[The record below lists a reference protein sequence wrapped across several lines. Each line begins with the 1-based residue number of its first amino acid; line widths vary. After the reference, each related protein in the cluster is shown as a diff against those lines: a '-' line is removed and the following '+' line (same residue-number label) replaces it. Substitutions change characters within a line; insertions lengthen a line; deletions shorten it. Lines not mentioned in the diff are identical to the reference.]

1 MPLGSQSTEEVDQN
15 YVPMSANS
23 PSHHHSG
30 SLSEPMQEPNY
41 VPMTPST
48 MEFSSL
54 GKQVPPP
61 AHMGF
66 RSSPKTPPRR
76 PMLGDCQPPPVDRN
90 LKPDRKGEGVCVCV
104 CARMCRCTWIYTCTV
119 GLSKF
124 CCRVDVCWSL
134 LLCLTCF
141 STLSV
146 HECYGTD
153 HACLTL
159 SCWLMVIKSSV
170 WNSILSSHSQTRCYI
185 WFAIINLEKNT
196 KYTIKY
202 TKFHHLPPGLFHL

>member
-1 MPLGSQSTEEVDQN
+1 MPVGSQSTEEVDQN

-30 SLSEPMQEPNY
+30 SLPEPMHEPNY

-76 PMLGDCQPPPVDRN
+76 PMLSECQPPPVDRN
-90 LKPDRKGEGVCVCV
+90 LKPDRKGEKIIDVHACVAVTWFVNNHILAAEVICV
-104 CARMCRCTWIYTCTV
+104 EVYCWSQFASV
-119 GLSKF
+119 
-124 CCRVDVCWSL
+124 CRVF
-134 LLCLTCF
+134 TNAI
-141 STLSV
+141 
-146 HECYGTD
+146 TD
-153 HACLTL
+153 HAL
-159 SCWLMVIKSSV
+159 S
-170 WNSILSSHSQTRCYI
+170 HA
-185 WFAIINLEKNT
+185 AIVTVLAHGHKAICITFLNFQ
-196 KYTIKY
+196 
-202 TKFHHLPPGLFHL
+202 KFSKHCPS

>member
-1 MPLGSQSTEEVDQN
+1 MMPVGSQSTEEVDQN

-30 SLSEPMQEPNY
+30 SLSEPMHEANY

-76 PMLGDCQPPPVDRN
+76 PMISDCQPPPVDRN
-90 LKPDRKGEGVCVCV
+90 LKPDRKGERGSG
-104 CARMCRCTWIYTCTV
+104 CACMCSC
-119 GLSKF
+119 
-124 CCRVDVCWSL
+124 DA
-134 LLCLTCF
+134 
-141 STLSV
+141 V
-146 HECYGTD
+146 H
-153 HACLTL
+153 
-159 SCWLMVIKSSV
+159 
-170 WNSILSSHSQTRCYI
+170 R
-185 WFAIINLEKNT
+185 
-196 KYTIKY
+196 
-202 TKFHHLPPGLFHL
+202 

>member
-1 MPLGSQSTEEVDQN
+1 MSGQSTEELEQN

-30 SLSEPMQEPNY
+30 SLSEPVHEANY

-76 PMLGDCQPPPVDRN
+76 PILSDCQPPPVDRN
-90 LKPDRKGEGVCVCV
+90 LKPDRKGEWRNGLRCVVYLQFACWILV
-104 CARMCRCTWIYTCTV
+104 TALHLTNRCSQTC
-119 GLSKF
+119 
-124 CCRVDVCWSL
+124 SL
-134 LLCLTCF
+134 
-141 STLSV
+141 
-146 HECYGTD
+146 
-153 HACLTL
+153 
-159 SCWLMVIKSSV
+159 
-170 WNSILSSHSQTRCYI
+170 SILTPPSQTS
-185 WFAIINLEKNT
+185 IIPNV
-196 KYTIKY
+196 
-202 TKFHHLPPGLFHL
+202 

>member
-1 MPLGSQSTEEVDQN
+1 MSKTISKKNECAYRWLLSADNGVLATWPDFRGSLIPIFCLWTYMPCHLQKNKGMMPVGSQSTEEVDQN

-30 SLSEPMQEPNY
+30 SLTEPMHEPNY

-76 PMLGDCQPPPVDRN
+76 PMLSDCQPPPVDRN
-90 LKPDRKGEGVCVCV
+90 LKPDRKGERTMGVHACVAV
-104 CARMCRCTWIYTCTV
+104 TMVHKYFV
-119 GLSKF
+119 GLSRS
-124 CCRVDVCWSL
+124 CCRVDVCWNL
-134 LLCLTCF
+134 LLHLT
-141 STLSV
+141 
-146 HECYGTD
+146 
-153 HACLTL
+153 
-159 SCWLMVIKSSV
+159 SS
-170 WNSILSSHSQTRCYI
+170 SMLGIH
-185 WFAIINLEKNT
+185 
-196 KYTIKY
+196 
-202 TKFHHLPPGLFHL
+202 

>member
-1 MPLGSQSTEEVDQN
+1 MSGQSTEELEQN

-30 SLSEPMQEPNY
+30 SLSEPVHEANY

-76 PMLGDCQPPPVDRN
+76 PILSDCQPPPVDRN
-90 LKPDRKGEGVCVCV
+90 LKPDRKGEWRTGAHARAGAFNSPRKPPV
-104 CARMCRCTWIYTCTV
+104 CARFINRTSSNDPAAAQRAHSSLQTAVISGFYVGVCFRCA
-119 GLSKF
+119 
-124 CCRVDVCWSL
+124 SL
-134 LLCLTCF
+134 FHFQSAHTR
-141 STLSV
+141 
-146 HECYGTD
+146 
-153 HACLTL
+153 
-159 SCWLMVIKSSV
+159 
-170 WNSILSSHSQTRCYI
+170 LSS
-185 WFAIINLEKNT
+185 
-196 KYTIKY
+196 
-202 TKFHHLPPGLFHL
+202 

>member
-1 MPLGSQSTEEVDQN
+1 MMPVSGQSTEELEQN

-30 SLSEPMQEPNY
+30 SLSELVHEANY

-76 PMLGDCQPPPVDRN
+76 PILSDCQPPPVDRN
-90 LKPDRKGEGVCVCV
+90 LKPDRKGEWWNGVHACADAFNSLWKPSVCVWFINRTSSNDPLLFNV
-104 CARMCRCTWIYTCTV
+104 LTHRYKLPSFQAFMSAFIFIM
-119 GLSKF
+119 LHSF
-124 CCRVDVCWSL
+124 ISSL
-134 LLCLTCF
+134 LSHAALCSYCGLNSRLF
-141 STLSV
+141 LSDLWTSPGG
-146 HECYGTD
+146 Y
-153 HACLTL
+153 
-159 SCWLMVIKSSV
+159 
-170 WNSILSSHSQTRCYI
+170 ILLYQR
-185 WFAIINLEKNT
+185 L
-196 KYTIKY
+196 
-202 TKFHHLPPGLFHL
+202 

>member
-1 MPLGSQSTEEVDQN
+1 MGATFINRLSEFILLLIDTGLCLWTCACVPCCPQKNKGMMPVGSQSTEEVDQN

-30 SLSEPMQEPNY
+30 SLTEPIHEPNY

-76 PMLGDCQPPPVDRN
+76 PMLSDCQPPPVDRN
-90 LKPDRKGEGVCVCV
+90 LKPDRKGELDVRCV
-104 CARMCRCTWIYTCTV
+104 
-119 GLSKF
+119 
-124 CCRVDVCWSL
+124 
-134 LLCLTCF
+134 
-141 STLSV
+141 
-146 HECYGTD
+146 
-153 HACLTL
+153 HACVAMT
-159 SCWLMVIKSSV
+159 
-170 WNSILSSHSQTRCYI
+170 CYYY
-185 WFAIINLEKNT
+185 
-196 KYTIKY
+196 KYCD
-202 TKFHHLPPGLFHL
+202 

>member
-1 MPLGSQSTEEVDQN
+1 MPVGSQSTEEVDQN

-30 SLSEPMQEPNY
+30 SLPEPMHETNY

-76 PMLGDCQPPPVDRN
+76 PMVSDCQPPPVDRN
-90 LKPDRKGEGVCVCV
+90 LKPDRKGERRKGVHACVAV
-104 CARMCRCTWIYTCTV
+104 AWFT
-119 GLSKF
+119 F
-124 CCRVDVCWSL
+124 CEFVKVL
-134 LLCLTCF
+134 LLSWCVLKFVVALKVLQFARYSLMQQLT
-141 STLSV
+141 TLR
-146 HECYGTD
+146 
-153 HACLTL
+153 LTL
-159 SCWLMVIKSSV
+159 SCYSQCWLMYIKPSVQNCIISNHSQSSV
-170 WNSILSSHSQTRCYI
+170 CLHHTLL
-185 WFAIINLEKNT
+185 IINVYM
-196 KYTIKY
+196 YTICIHIY
-202 TKFHHLPPGLFHL
+202 ICIFY

>member
-1 MPLGSQSTEEVDQN
+1 MSGQSTEDLEQN

-30 SLSEPMQEPNY
+30 SLSEPVHEANY

-76 PMLGDCQPPPVDRN
+76 PILSDCQPPPVDRN
-90 LKPDRKGEGVCVCV
+90 LKPDRKGEGHARARADTVRRLAEALCPLACYSFMTVLDLTKLLPFSVCC
-104 CARMCRCTWIYTCTV
+104 
-119 GLSKF
+119 
-124 CCRVDVCWSL
+124 
-134 LLCLTCF
+134 
-141 STLSV
+141 
-146 HECYGTD
+146 
-153 HACLTL
+153 
-159 SCWLMVIKSSV
+159 LMVSAHSLQASIVQISIYILFLFLVFFFVHVGVDFMVPGCLSQLVSCVKQKS
-170 WNSILSSHSQTRCYI
+170 
-185 WFAIINLEKNT
+185 F
-196 KYTIKY
+196 
-202 TKFHHLPPGLFHL
+202 PPCLMN

>member
-1 MPLGSQSTEEVDQN
+1 MFSGTLRRAVSLIWVRVRMLCHHKKNKGMMPVGSQSTEEVDQN

-30 SLSEPMQEPNY
+30 SLSEPMHEPNY

-76 PMLGDCQPPPVDRN
+76 PMISDCQPPPVDRN
-90 LKPDRKGEGVCVCV
+90 LKPDRKGEG
-104 CARMCRCTWIYTCTV
+104 
-119 GLSKF
+119 
-124 CCRVDVCWSL
+124 
-134 LLCLTCF
+134 
-141 STLSV
+141 SV
-146 HECYGTD
+146 NT
-153 HACLTL
+153 HACLAVTRFML
-159 SCWLMVIKSSV
+159 VVFLLWV
-170 WNSILSSHSQTRCYI
+170 WCVL
-185 WFAIINLEKNT
+185 
-196 KYTIKY
+196 
-202 TKFHHLPPGLFHL
+202 

>member
-1 MPLGSQSTEEVDQN
+1 MICHLQKNKGMMPLGSQSTEDVDQN

-30 SLSEPMQEPNY
+30 TLPEPVHEANY

-76 PMLGDCQPPPVDRN
+76 PILTDCQPPPVDRN
-90 LKPDRKGEGVCVCV
+90 LKPDRKG
-104 CARMCRCTWIYTCTV
+104 R
-119 GLSKF
+119 
-124 CCRVDVCWSL
+124 DV
-134 LLCLTCF
+134 
-141 STLSV
+141 
-146 HECYGTD
+146 
-153 HACLTL
+153 HACVAVM
-159 SCWLMVIKSSV
+159 CFIFCRIVKVLMWS
-170 WNSILSSHSQTRCYI
+170 
-185 WFAIINLEKNT
+185 
-196 KYTIKY
+196 
-202 TKFHHLPPGLFHL
+202 

>member
-1 MPLGSQSTEEVDQN
+1 MMPLGSQSTEEVDQN

-30 SLSEPMQEPNY
+30 SLSEPLHEPNY

-76 PMLGDCQPPPVDRN
+76 PMLSDCQPPPVDRN
-90 LKPDRKGEGVCVCV
+90 LKPDRKGEGIRTNHPC
-104 CARMCRCTWIYTCTV
+104 MCLCHQIQNV
-119 GLSKF
+119 VF
-124 CCRVDVCWSL
+124 CRAFAAG
-134 LLCLTCF
+134 LTCLSLHLLQMLKTLMRLPDRASHMHLLF
-141 STLSV
+141 SKR
-146 HECYGTD
+146 
-153 HACLTL
+153 
-159 SCWLMVIKSSV
+159 WLMGMK
-170 WNSILSSHSQTRCYI
+170 
-185 WFAIINLEKNT
+185 
-196 KYTIKY
+196 
-202 TKFHHLPPGLFHL
+202 

>member
-1 MPLGSQSTEEVDQN
+1 MSYDPQKNKGMMPVGHSTEEVDQN

-30 SLSEPMQEPNY
+30 SLSEPIHETNY

-76 PMLGDCQPPPVDRN
+76 PVLGDCQPPPVDRN
-90 LKPDRKGEGVCVCV
+90 LKPDRKGECAACCVC
-104 CARMCRCTWIYTCTV
+104 MHGW
-119 GLSKF
+119 
-124 CCRVDVCWSL
+124 DVFVYL
-134 LLCLTCF
+134 LF
-141 STLSV
+141 FNS
-146 HECYGTD
+146 
-153 HACLTL
+153 
-159 SCWLMVIKSSV
+159 
-170 WNSILSSHSQTRCYI
+170 SILY
-185 WFAIINLEKNT
+185 ALA
-196 KYTIKY
+196 
-202 TKFHHLPPGLFHL
+202 L

>member
-1 MPLGSQSTEEVDQN
+1 MSGQSTEELEQN

-30 SLSEPMQEPNY
+30 SLSEPVHEANY

-76 PMLGDCQPPPVDRN
+76 PILTDCQPPPVDRN
-90 LKPDRKGEGVCVCV
+90 LKPDRKGEGTRSAH
-104 CARMCRCTWIYTCTV
+104 ARADTV
-119 GLSKF
+119 
-124 CCRVDVCWSL
+124 
-134 LLCLTCF
+134 
-141 STLSV
+141 
-146 HECYGTD
+146 H
-153 HACLTL
+153 
-159 SCWLMVIKSSV
+159 SV
-170 WNSILSSHSQTRCYI
+170 WRRCVILLIY
-185 WFAIINLEKNT
+185 
-196 KYTIKY
+196 
-202 TKFHHLPPGLFHL
+202 

>member
-1 MPLGSQSTEEVDQN
+1 MPVGSQSTEEVDQN

-30 SLSEPMQEPNY
+30 SLSEPIHEANY

-76 PMLGDCQPPPVDRN
+76 PMPSDCQPPPVDRN
-90 LKPDRKGEGVCVCV
+90 LKPDRKGERAVGV
-104 CARMCRCTWIYTCTV
+104 
-119 GLSKF
+119 
-124 CCRVDVCWSL
+124 
-134 LLCLTCF
+134 
-141 STLSV
+141 
-146 HECYGTD
+146 
-153 HACLTL
+153 HACLSVTWFINIL
-159 SCWLMVIKSSV
+159 TVCWGFAIELMCTKVHLTSHSMLDIRKCNHWPCFVSHSAAIIAV
-170 WNSILSSHSQTRCYI
+170 LAHGRSHLYKILS
-185 WFAIINLEKNT
+185 
-196 KYTIKY
+196 
-202 TKFHHLPPGLFHL
+202 FHHLFSKQCHSSSYFSCH

>member
-1 MPLGSQSTEEVDQN
+1 MMPVGSQSTEEVDQN

-30 SLSEPMQEPNY
+30 SLTEPIHEPNY

-76 PMLGDCQPPPVDRN
+76 PMLSDCQPPPVDRN
-90 LKPDRKGEGVCVCV
+90 LKPDRKGELDVR
-104 CARMCRCTWIYTCTV
+104 CACMHRYDFYVVINIINIQIILIMLVLQCLESVLAFNLLQYAQYTLMQQLF
-119 GLSKF
+119 GF
-124 CCRVDVCWSL
+124 CFNTQL
-134 LLCLTCF
+134 LL
-141 STLSV
+141 SV
-146 HECYGTD
+146 LAHGY
-153 HACLTL
+153 
-159 SCWLMVIKSSV
+159 
-170 WNSILSSHSQTRCYI
+170 
-185 WFAIINLEKNT
+185 
-196 KYTIKY
+196 
-202 TKFHHLPPGLFHL
+202 

>member
-1 MPLGSQSTEEVDQN
+1 MPVSGQSTEELEQN

-30 SLSEPMQEPNY
+30 SLSEPVHEANY

-76 PMLGDCQPPPVDRN
+76 PILSDCQPPPVDRN
-90 LKPDRKGEGVCVCV
+90 LKPDRKGEGEKRRACTCRHGSQPAEALCQLACHLLMTVLHLTNCCCSQ
-104 CARMCRCTWIYTCTV
+104 CAVSWCSRHLYKLASFISAFIFIV
-119 GLSKF
+119 
-124 CCRVDVCWSL
+124 
-134 LLCLTCF
+134 LCPF
-141 STLSV
+141 V
-146 HECYGTD
+146 
-153 HACLTL
+153 
-159 SCWLMVIKSSV
+159 
-170 WNSILSSHSQTRCYI
+170 SSHFFLHVDMDFMVPGCLSQFVSRVKQKC
-185 WFAIINLEKNT
+185 F
-196 KYTIKY
+196 
-202 TKFHHLPPGLFHL
+202 PPCLMN

>member
-1 MPLGSQSTEEVDQN
+1 MIPVSGQSTEELEQN

-30 SLSEPMQEPNY
+30 SFSEPVHEANY

-76 PMLGDCQPPPVDRN
+76 PILSDCQPPPVDRN
-90 LKPDRKGEGVCVCV
+90 LKPDRKGEGRNDVH
-104 CARMCRCTWIYTCTV
+104 ARADTV
-119 GLSKF
+119 NSLWRR
-124 CCRVDVCWSL
+124 RVSL
-134 LLCLTCF
+134 L
-141 STLSV
+141 
-146 HECYGTD
+146 
-153 HACLTL
+153 
-159 SCWLMVIKSSV
+159 VI
-170 WNSILSSHSQTRCYI
+170 Y
-185 WFAIINLEKNT
+185 
-196 KYTIKY
+196 
-202 TKFHHLPPGLFHL
+202 

>member
-1 MPLGSQSTEEVDQN
+1 MSGQSTEELEQN

-30 SLSEPMQEPNY
+30 SLSEPVHEANY

-76 PMLGDCQPPPVDRN
+76 PILSDCQPPPVDRN
-90 LKPDRKGEGVCVCV
+90 LKPDRKGEWRNGVHARADAFNRLWQPCVAHLQFACGSL
-104 CARMCRCTWIYTCTV
+104 TV
-119 GLSKF
+119 L
-124 CCRVDVCWSL
+124 D
-134 LLCLTCF
+134 LT
-141 STLSV
+141 
-146 HECYGTD
+146 
-153 HACLTL
+153 
-159 SCWLMVIKSSV
+159 
-170 WNSILSSHSQTRCYI
+170 TRCCSTCSLI
-185 WFAIINLEKNT
+185 TTN
-196 KYTIKY
+196 
-202 TKFHHLPPGLFHL
+202 

>member
-1 MPLGSQSTEEVDQN
+1 MYVCLVVLQKNKGMMPVGSQSTEEVDQN

-30 SLSEPMQEPNY
+30 SLSEPMHEPNY

-76 PMLGDCQPPPVDRN
+76 PMPNDCQPPPVDRN
-90 LKPDRKGEGVCVCV
+90 LKPDRKGESINAV
-104 CARMCRCTWIYTCTV
+104 CACVDSLVPWFINISY
-119 GLSKF
+119 SS
-124 CCRVDVCWSL
+124 CCSDIVLNL
-134 LLCLTCF
+134 LKLLG
-141 STLSV
+141 V
-146 HECYGTD
+146 H
-153 HACLTL
+153 
-159 SCWLMVIKSSV
+159 
-170 WNSILSSHSQTRCYI
+170 
-185 WFAIINLEKNT
+185 
-196 KYTIKY
+196 
-202 TKFHHLPPGLFHL
+202 

>member
-1 MPLGSQSTEEVDQN
+1 MLTSKKWTCMCYCYLFFQVGSFKFFRPHCSPCYLGDLASEHICMIWHPQKNKGMMPVGSQSTEEVDQN

-30 SLSEPMQEPNY
+30 SLSEPVHEANY

-76 PMLGDCQPPPVDRN
+76 PIHSDCQPPPVDRN
-90 LKPDRKGEGVCVCV
+90 LKPDRKGEMRNGVHACVAAAWFIFCEYVLPWSGCV
-104 CARMCRCTWIYTCTV
+104 
-119 GLSKF
+119 LF
-124 CCRVDVCWSL
+124 SL
-134 LLCLTCF
+134 LLRWTSF
-141 STLSV
+141 TLLGI
-146 HECYGTD
+146 H
-153 HACLTL
+153 
-159 SCWLMVIKSSV
+159 
-170 WNSILSSHSQTRCYI
+170 
-185 WFAIINLEKNT
+185 
-196 KYTIKY
+196 
-202 TKFHHLPPGLFHL
+202 

>member
-1 MPLGSQSTEEVDQN
+1 MMPVGSQSTEEVDQN

-30 SLSEPMQEPNY
+30 SLSEPVHEANY

-76 PMLGDCQPPPVDRN
+76 PILSDCQPPPVDRN
-90 LKPDRKGEGVCVCV
+90 LKPDRKGERRKGVHDSYS
-104 CARMCRCTWIYTCTV
+104 A
-119 GLSKF
+119 GLSRSCVVKLN
-124 CCRVDVCWSL
+124 RMSHRL
-134 LLCLTCF
+134 LALTQQLTMLF
-141 STLSV
+141 
-146 HECYGTD
+146 
-153 HACLTL
+153 LTL
-159 SCWLMVIKSSV
+159 GCYRESAGSWSCSHLYKAAQFPTIQSQSSV
-170 WNSILSSHSQTRCYI
+170 FLHHTSL
-185 WFAIINLEKNT
+185 IISV
-196 KYTIKY
+196 YTNN
-202 TKFHHLPPGLFHL
+202 

>member
-1 MPLGSQSTEEVDQN
+1 MSPHTSYVCFVCEHICLVIQKNKGMMPVGSQSTEEVDQN

-30 SLSEPMQEPNY
+30 SLTEPMHEPNY

-76 PMLGDCQPPPVDRN
+76 PMPSDCQPPPVDRN
-90 LKPDRKGEGVCVCV
+90 LKPDRKGERAAGMHAYIAVTMVHKYS
-104 CARMCRCTWIYTCTV
+104 IS
-119 GLSKF
+119 LSSS
-124 CCRVDVCWSL
+124 CCGDDVC
-134 LLCLTCF
+134 
-141 STLSV
+141 
-146 HECYGTD
+146 
-153 HACLTL
+153 
-159 SCWLMVIKSSV
+159 
-170 WNSILSSHSQTRCYI
+170 
-185 WFAIINLEKNT
+185 
-196 KYTIKY
+196 
-202 TKFHHLPPGLFHL
+202 

>member
-1 MPLGSQSTEEVDQN
+1 MCMIWHPQKNKGMMPVGSQSAEEVDQN

-30 SLSEPMQEPNY
+30 SLSEPVHEANY

-76 PMLGDCQPPPVDRN
+76 PIPSDCQPPPVDRN
-90 LKPDRKGEGVCVCV
+90 LKPDRKGEM
-104 CARMCRCTWIYTCTV
+104 RN
-119 GLSKF
+119 
-124 CCRVDVCWSL
+124 
-134 LLCLTCF
+134 
-141 STLSV
+141 SV
-146 HECYGTD
+146 HACAAVAWFIFCECVLLWSRCELKIIVALNVLHFAWYSLTRQLTVL
-153 HACLTL
+153 CLTL
-159 SCWLMVIKSSV
+159 SCCSHPCWLMYCI
-170 WNSILSSHSQTRCYI
+170 
-185 WFAIINLEKNT
+185 
-196 KYTIKY
+196 
-202 TKFHHLPPGLFHL
+202 

>member
-1 MPLGSQSTEEVDQN
+1 MPLSILTPATSVLSFCEHVCMICHLQKNKGMMPLGSQSTEDVDQN

-30 SLSEPMQEPNY
+30 TLPEPVHEANY

-76 PMLGDCQPPPVDRN
+76 PILTDCQPPPVDRN
-90 LKPDRKGEGVCVCV
+90 LKPDRKG
-104 CARMCRCTWIYTCTV
+104 RMTR
-119 GLSKF
+119 
-124 CCRVDVCWSL
+124 DV
-134 LLCLTCF
+134 
-141 STLSV
+141 
-146 HECYGTD
+146 
-153 HACLTL
+153 HACVAVM
-159 SCWLMVIKSSV
+159 CFIFCRIVRVLMWS
-170 WNSILSSHSQTRCYI
+170 
-185 WFAIINLEKNT
+185 
-196 KYTIKY
+196 
-202 TKFHHLPPGLFHL
+202 